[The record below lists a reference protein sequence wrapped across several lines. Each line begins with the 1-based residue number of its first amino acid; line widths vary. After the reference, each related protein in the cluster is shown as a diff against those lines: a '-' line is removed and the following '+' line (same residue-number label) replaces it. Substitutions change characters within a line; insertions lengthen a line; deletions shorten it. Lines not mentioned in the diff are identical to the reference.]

1 MRGVTFAERHC
12 ARWPRGKP
20 PLREEE
26 VVVALREVPGWEA
39 GAGASRL
46 TRRFTFKDFA
56 AAIAFVNTLAALA
69 TAEDHH
75 PDFSVRWNTVE
86 VTSWTHDA
94 GGLTDNDFI
103 LAARLDALAG
113 AG

>member
-1 MRGVTFAERHC
+1 VGYLDRHC

-20 PLREEE
+20 PLGEPE
-26 VVVALREVPGWEA
+26 VAAALASLPGWAATERA
-39 GAGASRL
+39 TRL
-46 TRRFTFKDFA
+46 TRRYTFADFRGAMRFVA
-56 AAIAFVNTLAALA
+56 ALAELA

-75 PDFSVRWNTVE
+75 PDFTVRWNQVE

-103 LAARLDALAG
+103 LAARLDALPEARPT
-113 AG
+113 

>member
-1 MRGVTFAERHC
+1 VRFADRHC

-20 PLREEE
+20 PLSEPE
-26 VVVALREVPGWEA
+26 VAAALRELPGWTATERA
-39 GAGASRL
+39 TRL
-46 TRRFTFKDFA
+46 TRRYTFPGFG
-56 AAIAFVNTLAALA
+56 AAIAFVNALAGLA

-75 PDFSVRWNTVE
+75 PDFAVRWNVVE

-113 AG
+113 ARPT